1 MKENKIYEKAYSGL
15 SKCSVYPG
23 MDMTFDEACRK
34 SGISRMKTDNQLYE
48 SLGMSGE
55 DIIKNIGN
63 FIDFVT
69 LFY

>member
-1 MKENKIYEKAYSGL
+1 MKENKIYERAHSGLKKCMPYSG
-15 SKCSVYPG
+15 
-23 MDMTFDEACRK
+23 MHMTYDEACRK
-34 SGISRMKTDNQLYE
+34 SGISRVRTDNQLYE

-55 DIIKNIGN
+55 DIVKNIGN